1 MIGFLKSL
9 SGHIVGFLF
18 VLVLTFI
25 VAAMFGSLIAPTVG
39 AIVAI
44 ALTQFF
50 FCAMYEIHCGD
61 RKKIILAL
69 INISIASL
77 LGFYNA
83 LAELYRGQSLQEI
96 LPFLVV
102 YVLSN
107 FLFFKILHRSN
118 FV

>member
-9 SGHIVGFLF
+9 SGHILGFLF
-18 VLVLTFI
+18 VLVLIFI
-25 VAAMFGSLIAPTVG
+25 VTTMFGSLVAPTVG
-39 AIVAI
+39 AIVAV

-50 FCAMYEIHCGD
+50 FCAMYEIHCLD
-61 RKKIILAL
+61 KKKIIFAF

-77 LGFYNA
+77 LGFYNS
-83 LAELYRGQSLQEI
+83 LTMLYPDLSLQKI

-102 YVLSN
+102 YLFLN
-107 FLFFKILHRSN
+107 FLFFKILHRFN